1 VRWTFDSGQRL
12 ERVVVDPEGVWALE
26 TKRRDNY
33 WAREESSRTARR
45 SLWWVPEA
53 LHWLGLFHLPWS

>member
-1 VRWTFDSGQRL
+1 
-12 ERVVVDPEGVWALE
+12 VVVDPDAVWALE

-33 WAREESSRTARR
+33 WAREESPRVACRA
-45 SLWWVPEA
+45 LWWVPEA